1 MSPHSSSR
9 DPERRIVRR
18 ERPVSGPVEDY
29 ESPDEDLDP
38 EGPSR
43 EDISRFDDVTV
54 KCPECGTEL
63 FDDVALC
70 WKCGRPVG
78 PGAPK
83 DAKFPLVT
91 VIVVV
96 LVIAAF
102 LVAFRFF

>member
-1 MSPHSSSR
+1 MPAPK

-18 ERPVSGPVEDY
+18 ERPLSGPVEDY
-29 ESPDEDLDP
+29 ESPDDDLDP

-63 FDDVALC
+63 FDDVAIC
-70 WKCGRPVG
+70 WKCGRALG
-78 PGAPK
+78 SGAAK
-83 DAKFPLVT
+83 AGKFPVVT

-96 LVIAAF
+96 LVIVGF